1 MNQEKHEQ
9 VDGKVFIRT
18 LLYIPIIHTQA
29 DMGTF
34 REKIKQ
40 AKIKKLGQQQFKD
53 SASLVDKLWTNI
65 EHAINDLPSPYRK
78 VRVYQ
83 DGLPICGRELEIV
96 TELAQAGNRNHI
108 LLLEMK
114 KKGAAIM
121 GTESPDLLVEEYQL
135 IKQIFGEKKPQEITR
150 FQTYQKSLSLS
161 ILKKR
166 DEFIAN
172 QINNTL
178 CSGEMGILFIGMLHS
193 LVDKLNEDIRVV
205 YLNDEFLPN
214 GVARDEKK

>member
-1 MNQEKHEQ
+1 MNQEKNEE
-9 VDGKVFIRT
+9 VDGKVFTRT
-18 LLYIPIIHTQA
+18 LFYVPIIHTQA

-34 REKIKQ
+34 REKVKQ
-40 AKIKKLGQQQFKD
+40 TKIKKLGQRQWKD
-53 SASLVDKLWTNI
+53 STSLIDKLWTNI
-65 EHAINDLPSPYRK
+65 ERIINELTVPYDN

-83 DGLPICGRELEIV
+83 DGLPVCGRELEIV
-96 TELAQAGNRNHI
+96 TELAQAGSRNHI

-121 GTESPDLLVEEYQL
+121 GTESPNLLVEEYQL
-135 IKQIFGEKKPQEITR
+135 IKQIFDEKKPQEITR

-178 CSGEMGILFIGMLHS
+178 CSGEMGILFIGILHS
-193 LVDKLNEDIRVV
+193 LVNQLDNNIKVI
-205 YLNDEFLPN
+205 YLNNEFLPN